1 MIDNYDDVEEKSC
14 QNCTERVISPNCHDN
29 CRGYK
34 KRARRLYLQN
44 REINTGYAHT
54 AYSNSSKKNVRGTN
68 G

>member
-34 KRARRLYLQN
+34 KRSLRIWRQN
-44 REINTGYAHT
+44 REINVGYSHT
-54 AYSNSSKKNVRGTN
+54 AFSNSTKRNVRGTN

>member
-14 QNCTERVISPNCHDN
+14 QDCTERVVEPNCHDT

-34 KRARRLYLQN
+34 KRSLRIWRQN

-54 AYSNSSKKNVRGTN
+54 AYSNSGKKNVRGTN